1 MNIDKSFFSGI
12 DEEEA
17 VEKAS
22 QYYNINPNL
31 LTYKVTARDQSLFS
45 PLNGE
50 VTVKILGVG
59 KKSQD
64 QAKLPNDIKK
74 VRDKLTEIVKHSG
87 LEVDLVAA
95 RKGDTYEVNLTGQDE
110 EYFVEK
116 NGALLD
122 AIQYLLRKMRFQEP
136 RKNNFVLECRNFRKN
151 RVLALKKMAVQA
163 GDKVKNNGKP
173 YVFSPMTPAE
183 RRYIHLT
190 LQEDRLLKTESLG
203 EGFFKR
209 VKVFLK

>member
-1 MNIDKSFFSGI
+1 MNIDKSFFSGV
-12 DEEEA
+12 DVEEA

-50 VTVKILGVG
+50 VTIKILAIG

-64 QAKLPNDIKK
+64 QSKLPKDIKQ
-74 VRDKLTEIVKHSG
+74 VRDKLEEILNLSK
-87 LEVDLVAA
+87 LEVSVIAA
-95 RKGDTYEVNLTGQDE
+95 RKGDTYEINLTGPDVD
-110 EYFVEK
+110 YFVEK

-122 AIQYLLRKMRFQEP
+122 AIQYLLRKMRFKED
-136 RKNNFVLECRNFRKN
+136 RKNNFVLECKNFRKN
-151 RVLALKKMAVQA
+151 RISALKKMAIQA
-163 GDKVKNNGKP
+163 GEKVKNNGRP

-190 LQEDRLLKTESLG
+190 LQEDRMLKTESLG
-203 EGFFKR
+203 DGFFKR
-209 VKVFLK
+209 VKVYLK